1 MIWPTGFFK
10 SHKKQVIEYKSDSCL
25 HNGKKPYL
33 PSSLQG
39 GIIIDLKT
47 TDIENQIA

>member
-10 SHKKQVIEYKSDSCL
+10 NHKKQLIEYKSDSCL
-25 HNGKKPYL
+25 HNEKKPYL